1 MSDICGVALQDFD
14 GQADGVTIWLQSR
27 DAAALQQEAEKGG
40 GRVTVKLDGKTCTL
54 VADKHFRFPDQKLPN
69 S

>member
-1 MSDICGVALQDFD
+1 MVVVQDFD
-14 GQADGVTIWLQSR
+14 GQADAVTIWLQSR

-40 GRVTVKLDGKTCTL
+40 GKVTVKIDGTTCTV
-54 VADKHFRFPDQKLPN
+54 VADKHFQFPSQKLLG